1 MDHGLG
7 LEANETIKKTIKF
20 NETHQEQGIAWEV
33 PKDGT
38 FKEAD
43 PLINYCLH
51 VHYHINTQI

>member
-1 MDHGLG
+1 M
-7 LEANETIKKTIKF
+7 TI

-43 PLINYCLH
+43 PINQLLFATLH
-51 VHYHINTQI
+51 VHYHILIYKYENIL